1 MFPARR
7 EVLRAKS
14 GTLAETPLPLL
25 LHALLVEER
34 SATLELQLRNLV
46 KRVHVEAGVPVGCE
60 SNLLHETFGKYLV
73 ARGKLTEPQLHAL
86 ASESAATDKPLQ
98 TLVVERNLVSGFE
111 LFKLLQANLAHTL
124 LDAFRWG
131 DAKWK
136 LRDLDDVATPIKM
149 NTAQLVY
156 LGAMQLPI
164 QTLNTHFTLDHEK
177 PLALAVDLGEEL
189 KLGAKD
195 QRLVQALKKRPS
207 LTQLLAQPGVRKEE
221 TGRKLYA
228 LCVLDFV
235 DYAEV
240 VDLKPK
246 APFRSSSSSAIT
258 QQPAPEPLLE
268 ATVVEAAPAA
278 KPPRAAP
285 AVDDEQLMNALSAE
299 FLSYRSKD
307 AFDLLGVTP
316 ETPNTALAPAFLAKA
331 GPLSPALFHHPDAK
345 NRAELLLL
353 AFARA
358 YGALVEP
365 EQHALHRKRREN
377 LAASRK
383 KDDHKK
389 AQEHF
394 KIRTELLDAN
404 SQFEEGKKRL
414 DDGAIKSAVE
424 HFQYAA
430 DIEPTGRTLAYLAL
444 ARYRQAPDFAGE
456 AQLEALAEACQR
468 DPNCEEAWAFR
479 ADLALALSRKEE
491 AAEAYRNAARLN
503 PKQGR
508 YQTALR
514 GLGGKR

>member
-1 MFPARR
+1 MFTARR
-7 EVLRAKS
+7 DVLRAKN

-25 LHALLVEER
+25 LHSLLVEER
-34 SATLELQLRNLV
+34 SATLELQLRNLI
-46 KRVHVEAGVPVGCE
+46 KRVHVEAGVPVGCD
-60 SNLLHETFGKYLV
+60 SNLLHETFGKTLV
-73 ARGKLTEPQLHAL
+73 AKGKLTEQQHHAL
-86 ASESAATDKPLQ
+86 LGESAASGKPLQ
-98 TLVVERNLVSGFE
+98 TLVVEKQLVSGFE
-111 LFKLLQANLAHTL
+111 LFKLLQNNLAHTL

-136 LRDLDDVATPIKM
+136 LGDLDDVQTPIKM
-149 NTAQLVY
+149 NTAQLVF

-177 PLALAVDLGEEL
+177 PLALAVEVSEEL
-189 KLGAKD
+189 KLSAKD
-195 QRLVQALKKRPS
+195 QRLVQLLKKRTS

-228 LCVLDFV
+228 LCILQFV

-240 VDLKPK
+240 VDKKPK
-246 APFRSSSSSAIT
+246 APFRSSSSSVIT
-258 QQPAPEPLLE
+258 QQAQPEVLLE
-268 ATVVEAAPAA
+268 AEVVQPAKAKAPR
-278 KPPRAAP
+278 P
-285 AVDDEQLMNALSAE
+285 VDDEALMNALSAE
-299 FLSYRSKD
+299 FLSFRSKD

-316 ETPNTALAPAFLAKA
+316 ETPNTALAAAFLAKSN
-331 GPLSPALFHHPDAK
+331 PLSPALFHHPDAK

-353 AFARA
+353 AYARA

-365 EQHALHRKRREN
+365 DQHALHRKRREN

-383 KDDHKK
+383 GNEHQK

-394 KIRTELLDAN
+394 KIRTDLLDA
-404 SQFEEGKKRL
+404 STQFEEGKKRL
-414 DDGAIKSAVE
+414 EENQLKSAVE

-468 DPNCEEAWAFR
+468 DANCEEAWAFR
-479 ADLALALSRKEE
+479 ADLALALSRKDE
-491 AAEAYRNAARLN
+491 AAEAYKNAARIN
-503 PKQGR
+503 PKQAR
-508 YQTALR
+508 YSIALR
-514 GLGGKR
+514 GLGGKK